1 MTMIKTMKDQL
12 LLKWGAVLAF
22 LAWTVAQITANSVCT
37 FGFYEPEQP
46 PTLDRLK
53 KF

>member
-22 LAWTVAQITANSVCT
+22 LSWTFAEITVNSACMI
-37 FGFYEPEQP
+37 FFYEPEQP
-46 PTLDRLK
+46 HELKNLK
-53 KF
+53 KL

>member
-22 LAWTVAQITANSVCT
+22 FAWTVAQVTVNSACSV
-37 FGFYEPEQP
+37 FFYEPEQP

>member
-1 MTMIKTMKDQL
+1 MTMIRTMKDQL

-22 LAWTVAQITANSVCT
+22 LAWTVAQITVNSACSV
-37 FGFYEPEQP
+37 FFYEPEQP
-46 PTLDRLK
+46 QEVSKLK

>member
-22 LAWTVAQITANSVCT
+22 LAWTFSEITANSVCT

-46 PTLDRLK
+46 PRIEKLK
-53 KF
+53 KI